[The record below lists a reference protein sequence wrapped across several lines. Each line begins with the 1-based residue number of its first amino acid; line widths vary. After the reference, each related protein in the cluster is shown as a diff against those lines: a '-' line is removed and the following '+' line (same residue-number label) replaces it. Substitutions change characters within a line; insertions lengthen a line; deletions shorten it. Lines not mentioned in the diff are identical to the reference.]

1 MTLFSIP
8 EAALDAQATAT
19 HPKTNVWV
27 SANAGSGKTHVLSE
41 RVIRLLLNGTPP
53 ARILCLT
60 YTRAAAA
67 VMQSRIFRTLSNW
80 NELDDTQLQKPYH
93 SLKINPLMRKN

>member
-1 MTLFSIP
+1 MTIFSIP
-8 EAALDAQATAT
+8 QTALDTQAKAT
-19 HPKTNVWV
+19 DPTTSVWV
-27 SANAGSGKTHVLSE
+27 SANAGSGKTHVLTE

-60 YTRAAAA
+60 YTNAAAS

-80 NELDDTQLQKPYH
+80 SGLDDKQLQTILSKLENKPV
-93 SLKINPLMRKN
+93 N